1 ISAAKHGITP
11 PVGFA
16 LTFLVLRAFAEGCV
30 AMTGTEAIS
39 NGVSAFRTPSAKNA
53 AITLGWMAAILAAVF
68 MGTSYLAQHFAV
80 MPSANETPVSQLA
93 RHVFG
98 GGVLYHGLQYA

>member
-1 ISAAKHGITP
+1 LTSRVDPVSAHHVGG

-16 LTFLVLRAFAEGCV
+16 LTFLILRAFAEGCV

-39 NGVSAFRTPSAKNA
+39 NGVSAFKTPSARNA
-53 AITLGWMAAILAAVF
+53 AITLGWMAAILAAFF

-80 MPSANETPVSQLA
+80 MPSATETVVSQLG

-98 GGVLYHGLQYA
+98 GGVLY